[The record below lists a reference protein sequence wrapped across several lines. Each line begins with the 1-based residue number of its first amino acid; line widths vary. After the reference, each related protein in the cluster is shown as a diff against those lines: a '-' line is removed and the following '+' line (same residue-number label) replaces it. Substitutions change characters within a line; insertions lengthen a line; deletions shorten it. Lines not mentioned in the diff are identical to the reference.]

1 MKTTSINV
9 QITKCPKQ
17 YEAVRMGM
25 EIQLEPGDVEAEVIK
40 AAHAEL
46 CKTYDALMDPAK
58 VMDGAEVAKAN
69 QANANAKHAAAPAD
83 PAPVPEKKEPAK
95 EPAKEPVKEPVKEP
109 AKREPLVFGDP
120 RVQQIVRRMEKY
132 PSKAADV
139 MDNALKY
146 FEPDAQVMNVL
157 KLAAK
162 IV

>member
-17 YEAVRMGM
+17 YEAVRLGM

-46 CKTYDALMDPAK
+46 YNTYASMYPTGVMSEETAK
-58 VMDGAEVAKAN
+58 RIAEAKA
-69 QANANAKHAAAPAD
+69 KPAAAPAD
-83 PAPVPEKKEPAK
+83 PAPAPEKKEPT
-95 EPAKEPVKEPVKEP
+95 
-109 AKREPLVFGDP
+109 KREPLVFGDP
-120 RVQQIVRRMEKY
+120 RVQQIVKRMEKD
-132 PSKAADV
+132 PSKAAEV